1 MDNTYLDAV
10 LAQYGHRVFSKWNAP
25 EGTVYIG
32 RGSMYGNPFPMNDK
46 SEQERERVCLAY
58 REWLAKKI
66 KDDQRFRNAVKN
78 LHDKNVACFCSNG
91 KTSRQAGAK
100 WCHGH
105 ILLACANYLNQ

>member
-32 RGSMYGNPFPMNDK
+32 RGSMCGNPFPMNNK

-58 REWLAKKI
+58 REWLAQKI

-78 LHDKNVACFCSNG
+78 LHGKNVACFCSNG

-105 ILLACANYLNQ
+105 ILLACADYLNQ

>member
-58 REWLAKKI
+58 REWLAQKI

-78 LHDKNVACFCSNG
+78 LHDKMWHVFVPTEKHRDKPEQNGVTDIFCWHAL
-91 KTSRQAGAK
+91 TT
-100 WCHGH
+100 
-105 ILLACANYLNQ
+105 